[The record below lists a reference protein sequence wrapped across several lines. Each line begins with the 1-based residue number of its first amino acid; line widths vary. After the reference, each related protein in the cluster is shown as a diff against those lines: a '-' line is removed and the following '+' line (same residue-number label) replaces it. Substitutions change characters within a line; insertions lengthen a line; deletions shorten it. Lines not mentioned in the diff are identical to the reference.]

1 MNLHIESRFCAVL
14 ISLTNIF
21 QTCFHSVAFIA
32 ALSKISKCGR
42 VKQNI
47 CKAYTALFIIYMLRM
62 TQWKLQNRLVQIT
75 SILFMSQLKHHH
87 LFLIGHNWTN
97 WNSMSITP
105 SSCNRS
111 AVFGSRVQMCLCVSW
126 GTNVQLSLYGSPIK
140 WMLHMEITHGAAA
153 VKSQLNS
160 FHSYHLQYKASLFV
174 FTTPC
179 SSFCL
184 LVYSGT
190 RALIHWLVLSN

>member
-32 ALSKISKCGR
+32 AQSKISKCGR
-42 VKQNI
+42 AKRNI
-47 CKAYTALFIIYMLRM
+47 CKTYTALFIIYMLRM
-62 TQWKLQNRLVQIT
+62 TRRNQQKRLLQIT

-87 LFLIGHNWTN
+87 PFLIGHNWTN
-97 WNSMSITP
+97 WNRMSITP
-105 SSCNRS
+105 LSCS

-140 WMLHMEITHGAAA
+140 RMLHLGLHMEITHGVGSSKIPAEFIP
-153 VKSQLNS
+153 LIS
-160 FHSYHLQYKASLFV
+160 F
-174 FTTPC
+174 T
-179 SSFCL
+179 
-184 LVYSGT
+184 
-190 RALIHWLVLSN
+190 I